1 MNYYRLSYKEVHSV
15 KRSMLI
21 MAVILLIAC
30 TVLIFTSE
38 NEPGTDFVSA
48 SEQTSNE
55 YPFEIPE
62 YNDKQ
67 PTYKGFDSEGNPLDS
82 DFYVRYDDTVG
93 TMRYIEPPEY
103 VDEFFYVKP
112 WD

>member
-1 MNYYRLSYKEVHSV
+1 M

-38 NEPGTDFVSA
+38 NEPGTDFVSD
-48 SEQTSNE
+48 SEQTVNE
-55 YPFEIPE
+55 YSFEIPE
-62 YNDKQ
+62 YDDEL
-67 PTYKGFDSEGNPLDS
+67 PIYEKGFDSEGNPLDS

-112 WD
+112 LD